1 MEEIMWKAVLALTV
15 AALVSGS
22 GLVLAR
28 EMSDREVGRR
38 WQPSTEDINAFTDAR
53 IAALKAGLELKP
65 EQEKNWPPV
74 EAAIRDMAK
83 ARAECMAA
91 RANEQPNS
99 DPVEHLHQHAEMLN
113 TVATNLKKLAD
124 AEEPLYRSLDDAQKQ
139 RFEILSKMLRPHHRT
154 GFAGWHKRG
163 WFGHEDP
170 GQRSEPDGSDDGSM
184 HEGPDTK
191 NL

>member
-1 MEEIMWKAVLALTV
+1 MWKAVLALTV
-15 AALVSGS
+15 AALGSGS

-28 EMSDREVGRR
+28 EMSESRGWTALATFDRRHQGIYRCAHCSAQGR
-38 WQPSTEDINAFTDAR
+38 
-53 IAALKAGLELKP
+53 LELKP

-74 EAAIRDMAK
+74 EATIRDMAK
-83 ARAECMAA
+83 ARAERMAA

-99 DPVEHLHQHAEMLN
+99 DPVERLHRHAEMLN

-124 AEEPLYRSLDDAQKQ
+124 AEEPLYKSLDDAQKQ

-184 HEGPDTK
+184 H
-191 NL
+191 

>member
-1 MEEIMWKAVLALTV
+1 MWKAVLALTV

-28 EMSDREVGRR
+28 EMSESRGWTALATFDRRHQGIYRCAHCSAQGR
-38 WQPSTEDINAFTDAR
+38 
-53 IAALKAGLELKP
+53 LELKP
-65 EQEKNWPPV
+65 EQEKNWAPV
-74 EAAIRDMAK
+74 EATIRDMAK
-83 ARAECMAA
+83 AHAERMAA

-99 DPVEHLHQHAEMLN
+99 DPVESLHRHAEMLN

-124 AEEPLYRSLDDAQKQ
+124 AEEPLYKSLDDAQKQ

-170 GQRSEPDGSDDGSM
+170 GQRSEPDGSDNG
-184 HEGPDTK
+184 
-191 NL
+191 